1 MVERGGGRGGGSRTP
16 AQPPGPGC
24 SLGLRGLGPA
34 IPAWSHR
41 PTHLLIQ
48 GHATGGVQTL
58 GPLGLKEQR
67 ARSPWPDAAQGLPLC
82 PLSSFPPTRMLVP
95 TPICVSPTHQL
106 PLLQTHIEAPGSVG
120 HQLPQGHP
128 QLPQGRRPP
137 PSPQP
142 RVLTHTQ
149 PAGRPGQTWPSK
161 PRPPPPRPCPLA
173 AQARPCPHRSVFRPA
188 SWRVKP

>member
-1 MVERGGGRGGGSRTP
+1 MASASQSPPRP
-16 AQPPGPGC
+16 LPDALLPGP
-24 SLGLRGLGPA
+24 PQA
-34 IPAWSHR
+34 FPPPIPARSCC

-48 GHATGGVQTL
+48 GHAAGCVQAL

-67 ARSPWPDAAQGLPLC
+67 AQSPWPNTHRPGSPPALAPPALPARGPSPPQPC
-82 PLSSFPPTRMLVP
+82 PVHSRT
-95 TPICVSPTHQL
+95 PTHQP
-106 PLLQTHIEAPGSVG
+106 PLLQTHVEAPGTVG

-128 QLPQGRRPP
+128 QLPQRGCPP

-149 PAGRPGQTWPSK
+149 PGSRPSQTWLSE
-161 PRPPPPRPCPLA
+161 PPPHPAPSRPKPG
-173 AQARPCPHRSVFRPA
+173 PHRRVLRPA